1 MPIHEIEL
9 EMPEEVV
16 SEIEADTT
24 DDQDP
29 ENSNGLEVIEEPH
42 AIVIHDIPGAPQ
54 GTQDLVIEIEEELD
68 AKDETVE
75 EIKEG
80 PVNKW
85 KIPANLKVEFIPWI
99 KQRIT
104 ECPSH
109 TGYDSPG
116 LERAINYMEHVDSLI
131 SKAMHSDLD
140 GDLDATEIDSIRK
153 EIEKG
158 VGLLSKRLDN
168 VMEAKGGKK
177 KKKASEETD
186 TESLVKQAQQAPGVK
201 GVYITVP
208 LFISAMARLC
218 VNGTVS
224 AGHDMED
231 LFKKCSEKFELT
243 EREKY
248 EVRQLIFDMGFPIRF
263 DRLSWVGEDVD
274 TTSTENGDWSA
285 NYGDRG

>member
-1 MPIHEIEL
+1 
-9 EMPEEVV
+9 MPEEVV
-16 SEIEADTT
+16 SEITNEESTEESHSHEGDIEVVEE
-24 DDQDP
+24 P
-29 ENSNGLEVIEEPH
+29 KVIE
-42 AIVIHDIPGAPQ
+42 INDILGAPP
-54 GTQDLVIEIEEELD
+54 GTPDLVIQIEEQD
-68 AKDETVE
+68 AEDEASVE
-75 EIKEG
+75 IVKEEG

-85 KIPANLKVEFIPWI
+85 KIPSKLKLEFVPWI
-99 KQRIT
+99 KQRIS

-109 TGYDSPG
+109 TGYDTPG
-116 LERAINYMEHVDSLI
+116 LERAINYMEHLDSLI

-140 GDLDATEIDSIRK
+140 GELDATEVDNIRK

-158 VGLLSKRLDN
+158 VSLLSKRLDN

-177 KKKASEETD
+177 KKKASSEELD
-186 TESLVKQAQQAPGVK
+186 EEGLVKEAQQSPGVK

-208 LFISAMARLC
+208 LFISTIARLC
-218 VNGTVS
+218 INGTVS